1 MYTPILY
8 LECVET
14 QIYSSATTGLMRK
27 NQMALTSPKDT
38 SLLLTIVSALRLA
51 ITLPG
56 IVVLC
61 FARRLRKSSDY
72 SLKNDIL
79 LAVIR
84 R

>member
-1 MYTPILY
+1 
-8 LECVET
+8 
-14 QIYSSATTGLMRK
+14 
-27 NQMALTSPKDT
+27 MALTSPKDT

>member
-1 MYTPILY
+1 MKI
-8 LECVET
+8 
-14 QIYSSATTGLMRK
+14 K
-27 NQMALTSPKDT
+27 NEKMA
-38 SLLLTIVSALRLA
+38 SLLLSILCALRVA

-61 FARRLRKSSDY
+61 LGRRLRKSSDY